1 MWEYEK
7 NIKKKNSTWAYNKY
21 SISNEFDTKR
31 FSFFSFSHDI
41 IQTSVEYLKL
51 FLFVTHF
58 TSITRRYQL

>member
-1 MWEYEK
+1 MWEYQK
-7 NIKKKNSTWAYNKY
+7 DIKKKNYTWAYNKY

-31 FSFFSFSHDI
+31 FSFFAFSHGI

-58 TSITRRYQL
+58 TSIARRYQL

>member
-7 NIKKKNSTWAYNKY
+7 KKIKKNSTWAYNKY
-21 SISNEFDTKR
+21 SISNEFGTKR
-31 FSFFSFSHDI
+31 FLFFAFIHGI

-58 TSITRRYQL
+58 TSIARRYQL